1 MVGKP
6 PQLGLSEG
14 IPRSGALGG
23 RSNRL
28 EIGLVFTLS
37 FRMKAL
43 KRVLRMIRA
52 KTAGA

>member
-6 PQLGLSEG
+6 RQLGLSEG
-14 IPRSGALGG
+14 IPRSGAQGG
-23 RSNRL
+23 KSNRL
-28 EIGLVFTLS
+28 EIDLVSTLL

-52 KTAGA
+52 KTAAA